1 MNTVADA
8 VKGNEKVYLKI
19 VGRNKMNDCDCRAET
34 YYEGTAKNIPEK
46 LLTCEVLEIGYSY
59 GSRCSCIIIPY
70 LEK

>member
-1 MNTVADA
+1 MNTIADA
-8 VKGNEKVYLKI
+8 VKGNEEVYLKI

-34 YYEGTAKNIPEK
+34 YFEGIAENIPEK

-59 GSRCSCIIIPY
+59 GSRCHCIIIPY